1 MSGSHSSS
9 TPPAERLLNLVI
21 ALVNAP
27 VRMTKEQIRASV
39 AGYDQPTPEAFER
52 TFERDKAHLR
62 NLGIPLLTVTD
73 AAHGDDQGYRI
84 DADAWS
90 LPPIE
95 LDAAQLGVLTLAA
108 GLWSDKNL
116 RTDAQRALTKLR
128 VVGETPSADDVVAG
142 LTPQVHPA
150 GPALESLIDA
160 VQERRV
166 VTFTYRTAS
175 TGDVRDRH
183 VEPWRVV
190 AARGGWYLVGHDRD
204 REAPR
209 VFRLSRISGPVRNA
223 SGPDAFTVPD
233 DVDPL
238 ELVTTSQR
246 ASEGTAW
253 LAVAPGRAGALRA
266 RALPDVEPGDDV
278 PAVPDGLEPVAV
290 RYAREADMADE
301 LVAYTDAVV
310 VLAPPSLRDAVVD
323 RLRAAVALADR
334 VAGPEGPTD
343 G

>member
-1 MSGSHSSS
+1 MSAPSSS
-9 TPPAERLLNLVI
+9 TTPPAERLLNLVI

-39 AGYDQPTPEAFER
+39 AGYDQPTTEAFER

-62 NLGIPLLTVTD
+62 NLGIPLLTITD

-128 VVGETPSADDVVAG
+128 VVGETPSGDDVVAG
-142 LTPQVHPA
+142 LSPHVQPA

-160 VQERRV
+160 VHERRTV
-166 VTFTYRTAS
+166 RFTYRTAR
-175 TGDVRDRH
+175 TGQVRERL

-190 AARGGWYLVGHDRD
+190 ASRGGWYLVGHDLD
-204 REAPR
+204 RAAPR
-209 VFRLSRISGPVRNA
+209 VFRLSRISGAVRA
-223 SGPDAFTVPD
+223 VSGAGAFEVPA

-238 ELVTTSQR
+238 ALVTASQQDT
-246 ASEGTAW
+246 EVTAW
-253 LAVAPGRAGALRA
+253 LAVVPGRAGALRA
-266 RALPDVEPGDDV
+266 RAVDDDPPAGLP
-278 PAVPDGLEPVAV
+278 AAPDGLETLAV
-290 RYAREADMADE
+290 RYTREQDLADE
-301 LVAYTDAVV
+301 VVAYTDAVV
-310 VLAPPSLRDAVVD
+310 VLAPASLRQAVVD
-323 RLRAAVALADR
+323 RLRAAVRLAER
-334 VAGPEGPTD
+334 VEGPTD